1 MGYEKPTITEVGT
14 VSDLTLGRGR
24 GRGRGKGR
32 GKPNHGVS

>member
-1 MGYEKPTITEVGT
+1 MGYEKPQITEVGT

-24 GRGRGKGR
+24 PPRPGWP